1 MRRDVS
7 DALHADE
14 VTGKTFQN
22 QRKVTNEE
30 VPADVFRRPDEN
42 RPGIEV
48 ALEHSKTFLD
58 APKLAQVR
66 EDLLRGGILVGGGD
80 DVETRLLFTLFVERG
95 VHLVFAFLPFLALQ
109 KLS

>member
-1 MRRDVS
+1 MSQSKADGRAPGSAAQDGDVLLAHEFNELVRRDVS

-22 QRKVTNEE
+22 QRKVTDEE

-58 APKLAQVR
+58 APKPAQVR
-66 EDLLRGGILVGGGD
+66 EDLLRGGILVGGGM
-80 DVETRLLFTLFVERG
+80 T
-95 VHLVFAFLPFLALQ
+95 
-109 KLS
+109 